1 MVSLPLTGF
10 PGQDTDPVWVYVT
23 GWALY
28 SSTWIIIISAALH
41 QVMSQV
47 DYNLS
52 QVCHEFIKFSQV
64 TAGSTQS
71 MSPLERSSFSS
82 ENNVVESNH
91 SCSHAYLKPLV
102 ACYCAVRGKWK
113 PTSLSYMKA

>member
-28 SSTWIIIISAALH
+28 SSTWIIIISAALQ
-41 QVMSQV
+41 QVISQV

-52 QVCHEFIKFSQV
+52 QVCHELIKISQV
-64 TAGSTQS
+64 NS
-71 MSPLERSSFSS
+71 RVNS
-82 ENNVVESNH
+82 EHESIREV
-91 SCSHAYLKPLV
+91 LFFFI
-102 ACYCAVRGKWK
+102 RE
-113 PTSLSYMKA
+113 